1 MISTVAAFL
10 ALIFLIIGLP
20 FLPLKIFRKELEN
33 SNYRLLYKIHVN
45 APKLTLILAFVHGF
59 TRETINPVNIPTG
72 WTLGIT
78 LIILTTLGA
87 LLSIKNKSE
96 PLDDS
101 GDVEWKTVRVVKW
114 LITVTFIVA
123 LSLHY
128 IWLL

>member
-1 MISTVAAFL
+1 M
-10 ALIFLIIGLP
+10 
-20 FLPLKIFRKELEN
+20 PLKIFRKELEN

-59 TRETINPVNIPTG
+59 TRETINPINIPTG

-101 GDVEWKTVRVVKW
+101 GDVEWKTVRIVKW

-128 IWLL
+128 IWFL